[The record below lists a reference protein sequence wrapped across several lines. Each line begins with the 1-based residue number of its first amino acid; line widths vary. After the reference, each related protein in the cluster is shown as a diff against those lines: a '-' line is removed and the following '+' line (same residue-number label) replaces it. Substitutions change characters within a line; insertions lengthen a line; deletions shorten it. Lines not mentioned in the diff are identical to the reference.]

1 MNEEERL
8 NLRKM
13 VAANNAED
21 NTNTIRKLKHSE
33 LIRSDVAL
41 MLKLKHEYSRLAKSN
56 TAQFDA
62 ICVSRCSFLFNN
74 YTDIFN
80 KLKKD
85 EIDLAILMKLVNVLK
100 LIEDGRIDQHEGSFE
115 VGKLLKQIYVDSAL
129 RKSEHLDD
137 EAANKSAKK
146 AQQQPVAKV
155 KDVSWK
161 QFKTKIMTPQPQPS
175 SQLQLQP
182 EPEQEPSA
190 KHDININNTD
200 DFEVI

>member
-85 EIDLAILMKLVNVLK
+85 EIDLAILTKLVNVLK

-115 VGKLLKQIYVDSAL
+115 VGKLLKHIYVDSAL

-182 EPEQEPSA
+182 EQESSA
-190 KHDININNTD
+190 KHDININNNTD

>member
-41 MLKLKHEYSRLAKSN
+41 MLKLKHEYSRLAKTN

-85 EIDLAILMKLVNVLK
+85 EIDLAILTKLVNVLK

-129 RKSEHLDD
+129 RKSEHLDND
-137 EAANKSAKK
+137 AAANKSAKT
-146 AQQQPVAKV
+146 AQPVAKV

-161 QFKTKIMTPQPQPS
+161 QFKTKIMTPQPS
-175 SQLQLQP
+175 SQLQ
-182 EPEQEPSA
+182 QEPTA
-190 KHDININNTD
+190 NDNNND
-200 DFEVI
+200 DFEII

>member
-13 VAANNAED
+13 IAANNAED
-21 NTNTIRKLKHSE
+21 NTSTIRKLKHSE

-85 EIDLAILMKLVNVLK
+85 EIDLGILTKLVNVLK

-115 VGKLLKQIYVDSAL
+115 VGKLLKQIYIDSAL

-137 EAANKSAKK
+137 AAAAKAK
-146 AQQQPVAKV
+146 NEQPVAKV

-161 QFKTKIMTPQPQPS
+161 QFKTRIMTPDPS
-175 SQLQLQP
+175 SSSSSSSSSNAT
-182 EPEQEPSA
+182 SA
-190 KHDININNTD
+190 DNND